1 MYSLFLTF
9 EITNKRFL
17 FFAIYIFMPL
27 TFTEAYI
34 YYLCTSN
41 TYNVGG
47 ILGNSVCIWKEI
59 RLAKS
64 FWANIQ
70 QNRTKRK
77 RVLER
82 VEREWEWERE
92 RFNLSSCNT
101 FAIALIQLFWGVL
114 LLYVMTCNAY
124 FVWYLSHTFF
134 LWLVL
139 NTPSTFL
146 YFAY

>member
-1 MYSLFLTF
+1 MTKF
-9 EITNKRFL
+9 EMLCTILPFILGQCSFDKYLDKILKVHKNVYHILVSRQGRFL

-70 QNRTKRK
+70 QNRKKRW
-77 RVLER
+77 RI
-82 VEREWEWERE
+82 WERE
-92 RFNLSSCNT
+92 RERERD
-101 FAIALIQLFWGVL
+101 LIYHPIICLPG
-114 LLYVMTCNAY
+114 A
-124 FVWYLSHTFF
+124 
-134 LWLVL
+134 
-139 NTPSTFL
+139 
-146 YFAY
+146 